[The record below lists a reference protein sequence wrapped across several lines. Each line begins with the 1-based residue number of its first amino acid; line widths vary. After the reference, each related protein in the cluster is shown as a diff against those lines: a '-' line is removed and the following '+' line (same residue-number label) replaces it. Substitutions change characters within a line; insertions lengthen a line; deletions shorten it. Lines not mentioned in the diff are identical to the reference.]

1 MAIDLAGLV
10 RIGQGREAEVFAI
23 DSERVIKVARPHA
36 GEALDREAA
45 ALRAAHGAGMPVP
58 AALEL
63 VEVDGRRALI
73 MSRARGI
80 DMLTGFA
87 RRPWSLLRAGSKL
100 GRLHAR
106 LHETIAPTTLP
117 AARNVFERRITESPH
132 VPATVRDRV
141 MPILRGLPDGD
152 RLCHF
157 DFHPANVIGSGTEMT
172 VIDWPAACRGD
183 PLADVAATVIVLRGG
198 KTTPGTPLITRLFA
212 PLGRKLILG
221 GYLRGYRARQSI
233 DRERFARWEVVLAC
247 VRLTYAVD
255 GERELLLATIDR
267 GSVTATTSVVMP

>member
-1 MAIDLAGLV
+1 MTIDLASLV
-10 RIGQGREAEVFAI
+10 RIGQGREAEVFEI
-23 DSERVIKVARPHA
+23 DSDRVIKVSRGT
-36 GEALDREAA
+36 GESLDREAA

-63 VEVDGRRALI
+63 IEVDGRRALV
-73 MSRARGI
+73 MSRARGTE
-80 DMLTGFA
+80 MLTGFA
-87 RRPWSLLRAGSKL
+87 RRPWTLLRAGSKL

-106 LHETIAPTTLP
+106 LHETVAPTTLP
-117 AARNVFERRITESPH
+117 TAREMVERRIADSPH
-132 VPATVRDRV
+132 VPSTVRDRV
-141 MPILRGLPDGD
+141 TSILRELPDGD

-157 DFHPANVIGSGTEMT
+157 DFHPANVIGAGSELT

-212 PLGRKLILG
+212 PIGRKLLLG
-221 GYLRGYRARQSI
+221 GYLRGYRAKQPI

-247 VRLTYAVD
+247 VRLTYAIA
-255 GERELLLATIDR
+255 GERELLLSTIEAD
-267 GSVTATTSVVMP
+267 A